1 MGKVTRVARRGSYA
15 RYSYFCGFAALSVVG
30 WLRFARCQL
39 VTAAL
44 VRAAKLDEAVDDN
57 AAKPQSTDNRQR
69 AVAKATAQNKTTRV
83 SAGRFG

>member
-1 MGKVTRVARRGSYA
+1 V

-39 VTAAL
+39 VAASL
-44 VRAAKLDEAVDDN
+44 VRVRAAKLDEAVDDN

-83 SAGRFG
+83 SAGRFD